1 MRGEL
6 DEPTLHEIGAKL
18 PDIRPLFKIRTWTPP
33 VTSAACMLTG
43 DVGSALPL
51 AGVCLNDTL
60 SGIAEARCALHE
72 ALACLTWYREK
83 SPRKPNEPAAVF
95 TARFY
100 ATAAASCLYAS
111 GERLADALAAMLG
124 IDSSKLPASAVSRQ
138 RKVAQYLEAQMP
150 GDPMTTA
157 VESLGASPDWKKSR
171 DLRDRWVHE
180 QPPIIA
186 GSGIQWRRRSLWIRS
201 DVQDGEAF
209 DLIAF
214 SGGDEPDYSVDEMV
228 SVVDGALKA
237 FVCLFEFVA
246 ESYEQKVW
254 PCSTQD
260 ETGVITP

>member
-1 MRGEL
+1 
-6 DEPTLHEIGAKL
+6 
-18 PDIRPLFKIRTWTPP
+18 
-33 VTSAACMLTG
+33 MLTG
-43 DVGSALPL
+43 DAGSGLPL

-72 ALACLTWYREK
+72 AFACLTWYREK

-111 GERLADALAAMLG
+111 AERLADALIALFG
-124 IDSSKLPASAVSRQ
+124 IHSSRLPASAVSRQ
-138 RKVAQYLEAQMP
+138 RKVAQYLQAQMP
-150 GDPMTTA
+150 DDPITRA

-180 QPPIIA
+180 QPPIIE
-186 GSGIQWRRRSLWIRS
+186 GGGIQWRRLPQWIRS
-201 DVQDGEAF
+201 DVENGEAF
-209 DLIAF
+209 DLLAF

-237 FVCLFEFVA
+237 FVRLFELVT

-254 PCSTQD
+254 PPSTQAN
-260 ETGVITP
+260 TGVATS